1 MILFRNVILLIYS
14 SNCAIIAQFC
24 LDKTMRV
31 FLTLSFLLFIQEILY
46 NSHYFLQTFTAD
58 TVNLTQ
64 TFFKDSQI
72 ERRLYTLLLQ
82 QLIAVFQDKLCQ
94 FLTVHFLDTFV
105 CVSVDNL
112 FFSQNSHLFISHWK
126 RKNSFIWLFQYL

>member
-1 MILFRNVILLIYS
+1 MIIFRKVLLLIYS

-31 FLTLSFLLFIQEILY
+31 FLTLSFLLFIQEIL
-46 NSHYFLQTFTAD
+46 NNRHYFLQTLTAD
-58 TVNLTQ
+58 TVYLTEP
-64 TFFKDSQI
+64 FFKSSQI

-82 QLIAVFQDKLCQ
+82 QLIAVFQDKLCK
-94 FLTVHFLDTFV
+94 FFTVHLLDTFV

-112 FFSQNSHLFISHWK
+112 FFSQNSHRNITHGK